1 MLKFKI
7 LVISVLLLA
16 AYACSSLMLK
26 PADFSWP
33 IESVLK
39 IDDNGYAKEE
49 RHTFSFNIKPL
60 FYEEMQDSLAYLDRE
75 VRIIRNID
83 GFYFV
88 TSSGFKNVYVFESSE
103 GALSLEN
110 KIPVSETGL
119 IKPFFNQRSPLIEL
133 VDGSYKYY
141 LSKKG
146 LEEDKK

>member
-1 MLKFKI
+1 MTKTKKIVAGI
-7 LVISVLLLA
+7 LVLLTYSCASLVLQ
-16 AYACSSLMLK
+16 

-119 IKPFFNQRSPLIEL
+119 DKPFFNQRSPFIEL

-141 LSKKG
+141 LTKKG
-146 LEEDKK
+146 VEEDKK

>member
-1 MLKFKI
+1 MFRIKI
-7 LVISVLLLA
+7 LILVLLLFA
-16 AYACSSLMLK
+16 ASACSSLILK

-33 IESVLK
+33 VESVLK

-49 RHTFSFNIKPL
+49 RYTFSFNIKPL

-88 TSSGFKNVYVFESSE
+88 TSSGFKNVYVFQSSE
-103 GALSLEN
+103 GALSLDN
-110 KIPVSETGL
+110 KIPVNEAGL
-119 IKPFFNQRSPLIEL
+119 SNPFFNQRSPLIEL

-141 LSKKG
+141 LTKKG